1 MCTNHINVDLG
12 FTKEP
17 FPAGTHMC
25 LIYDSDDE
33 RLDVISR
40 FISSGLKSGE
50 RVGYFC
56 DGDTTDGVKE
66 WLTDRGVDIEGAE
79 ANNQL
84 ILETAS
90 NVYYPGGEFV
100 PERMMDNLIAFHN
113 HAVENNYPSSRVTGE
128 MCWATRGVK
137 GSERLI
143 EYESHGKVFLARY
156 PVTVVCQYDAR
167 KFDGA
172 TLLECLKVHPYMI
185 VYGQIV
191 RNPYYS
197 SEYIPGVS
205 HSS

>member
-1 MCTNHINVDLG
+1 MCTDNLNVDLG
-12 FTKEP
+12 FTREH

-25 LIYDSDDE
+25 LIYDSDEE
-33 RLDVISR
+33 RLDVISK
-40 FISSGLKSGE
+40 FVESGLKSGE

-56 DGDTTDGVKE
+56 DDETTDGVKE
-66 WLTDRGVDIEGAE
+66 WLTGKGVDIAGAE

-84 ILETAS
+84 ILAPAS
-90 NVYYPGGEFV
+90 QVYYPTGQFV
-100 PERMMDNLIAFHN
+100 PEQMMDNLIAFHKY
-113 HAVENNYPSSRVTGE
+113 AEENKYPSSRVTGE
-128 MCWATRGVK
+128 MCWATRGVE

-143 EYESHGKVFLARY
+143 EYESHGKVFLAKY
-156 PVTVVCQYDAR
+156 PVTVVCQYDAN

-197 SEYIPGVS
+197 SEYKPRIS

>member
-1 MCTNHINVDLG
+1 
-12 FTKEP
+12 
-17 FPAGTHMC
+17 MC
-25 LIYDSDDE
+25 LIYDSDEE
-33 RLDVISR
+33 RLDVISK
-40 FISSGLKSGE
+40 FVESGLKSGE

-56 DGDTTDGVKE
+56 DDETTDGVKE
-66 WLTDRGVDIEGAE
+66 WLTEKGVNIAEAE

-84 ILETAS
+84 ILAPAS
-90 NVYYPGGEFV
+90 TVYYPTGEFV
-100 PERMMDNLIAFHN
+100 PEQMMDNLIAFHN
-113 HAVENNYPSSRVTGE
+113 YAVENNYPSSRVTGE

-143 EYESHGKVFLARY
+143 EYESQGKVFLARY
-156 PVTVVCQYDAR
+156 PVTVVCQYDAN

-172 TLLECLKVHPYMI
+172 ILLECLKVHPFMI

-197 SEYIPGVS
+197 SEYKPRIS